1 MWQFD
6 IAHIPLSTFLEE
18 SVVNNLSLII
28 IKSFNLFRPLKKVEE
43 FVSIPSIVSFFN
55 KPGLIQTEGDDFID
69 LRTNIETDKKLRL
82 LWLLIKNL

>member
-6 IAHIPLSTFLEE
+6 IAHIPLLTFLEE

-43 FVSIPSIVSFFN
+43 FVSIPSIVSLFN

-82 LWLLIKNL
+82 LWLLTKNL